1 MAPVTF
7 HLIITQQPKGFLSA
21 LQNLPH
27 ASRPLYV
34 GEVNHW
40 IHAPS
45 TLSTAA
51 LLGSTDTVTKWQ
63 HLLIHQTSTPD
74 SLALP
79 TGLDEH
85 VKEKWSITAEVS
97 DDLLATYAAAQAKRL
112 SNPIPPLPT
121 CWSATNHSGLDAAT
135 APPDL
140 EASIALEAHPLGS
153 NKKTDSPVVLRDW
166 LRAFGTRH
174 AGPVQVFNLL
184 SYNPG
189 RRQDFYGYLA
199 AFAGFA
205 GSKYG
210 GEGAILHIGH
220 EVGDWSSREDEGVM
234 TVKEATESAKGYGTK
249 DGPLVGWE
257 DVALVWYPSIWHFA
271 KMLDDPEYAEA
282 DRKYKVG
289 VMRDGPLCCC
299 TELEMEH
306 SSLRLR
312 TLGRV
317 HLALLLHLGLAGTA
331 VALGDLVKDAGHMV
345 ATAPPGGLLY
355 AANVVSFASATMR
368 SIRRGGGVLIVYD
381 RGRYEWGGWSGGG
394 ARATYGR

>member
-7 HLIITQQPKGFLSA
+7 HLIVAQQPKDVLSA

-34 GEVNHW
+34 GEVHHW

-51 LLGSTDTVTKWQ
+51 LLGSTDTVTQWQ
-63 HLLIHQTSTPD
+63 YLLIHQTSSPESFT
-74 SLALP
+74 LP
-79 TGLDEH
+79 PGLNQH
-85 VKEKWSITAEVS
+85 VRDKWSITAEIS
-97 DDLLATYAAAQAKRL
+97 NDLLANYAAAQAKRL

-121 CWSATNHSGLDAAT
+121 GWSASNHSALDAAI

-140 EASIALEAHPLGS
+140 EASLALEAHALGS
-153 NKKTDSPVVLRDW
+153 NKSTDSPVVLIDW

-174 AGPVQVFNLL
+174 AGPVQMFNLL

-189 RRQDFYGYLA
+189 RRQGFYGYLA

-210 GEGAILHIGH
+210 GEGAILNIGH
-220 EVGDWSSREDEGVM
+220 EVEDWSSREEEGVM
-234 TVKEATESAKGYGTK
+234 TVKEAKESEKGYGTE
-249 DGPLVGWE
+249 DGQLVGWE

-299 TELEMEH
+299 TEIEMEYA
-306 SSLRLR
+306 SS
-312 TLGRV
+312 
-317 HLALLLHLGLAGTA
+317 
-331 VALGDLVKDAGHMV
+331 
-345 ATAPPGGLLY
+345 
-355 AANVVSFASATMR
+355 
-368 SIRRGGGVLIVYD
+368 
-381 RGRYEWGGWSGGG
+381 
-394 ARATYGR
+394 